1 MSVTSP
7 IAKMLF
13 QPLTLNLSSTL
24 ILRWPSKSFFN
35 KVSLSHAEASGFPIH
50 KKWQSASM
58 VPPFEV
64 WYIFYPSVNA
74 FKSTDCS
81 SLTTTFFDFNQFRV
95 LSSAFAPTNSRSLAP
110 LCTSVSLAPASSTP
124 VGPPPIIRMDWSN
137 FIFNDVFFWIE
148 YVFSACK
155 YNWNWF

>member
-13 QPLTLNLSSTL
+13 RPLTLNLSSTL
-24 ILRWPSKSFFN
+24 ILPWPSKSFFN
-35 KVSLSHAEASGFPIH
+35 TVSLSHAEASGFPIH

-58 VPPFEV
+58 VSPFEV

-95 LSSAFAPTNSRSLAP
+95 LSPAFAPTNSR
-110 LCTSVSLAPASSTP
+110 SLAPASSTP

-137 FIFNDVFFWIE
+137 FIFNDVFFWIGFFWLSDVDNSIRL
-148 YVFSACK
+148 YI
-155 YNWNWF
+155 